1 MKKLIPIFLLV
12 FVLSAKVKA
21 QQKIDTAE
29 FKKHLG
35 QVATLCDT
43 VSTYRVFSDT
53 LTLLNMGGVYPH
65 QKFTVALKGKGITI
79 DKANLKGKHL
89 CVTGVLTLFK
99 NQLEIVA
106 TEQKQI
112 KLDN

>member
-1 MKKLIPIFLLV
+1 MKNLMPLALLL
-12 FVLSAKVKA
+12 FVLSAKA
-21 QQKIDTAE
+21 QQKVDTAE

-35 QVATLCDT
+35 QVATFCDT

-53 LTLLNMGGVYPH
+53 LTLLNMGGAYPH
-65 QKFTVALKGKGITI
+65 QKYTVALKGKGITI
-79 DKANLKGKHL
+79 DKTNLKGKHL

-99 NQLEIVA
+99 NQLEVVA